1 MSGQTGLIS
10 FWISKHWLSP
20 SKISV
25 PDPKHIMLSSHYI
38 HYILTYIYIYDI
50 FVIYNIYSL
59 VHYMSDESPEG
70 RKAALV

>member
-10 FWISKHWLSP
+10 FWISKHWLSL

-25 PDPKHIMLSSHYI
+25 PDPKHYVTSSHYI

-59 VHYMSDESPEG
+59 VHYMSDEKPR
-70 RKAALV
+70 RKEAALV